1 MEEAQAIIGILLIS
15 AVAATGYFVI
25 NSGTTGA
32 QVSQS
37 YVACCCNI
45 LTVNDANQ
53 VFVRSQIQMFAGDCQ
68 SACQRY
74 ELEAGRGMVFPQQG
88 LCAAN
93 P

>member
-1 MEEAQAIIGILLIS
+1 MEEAQAILGVLLIS

-25 NSGTTGA
+25 NAGATGA
-32 QVSQS
+32 QTSQS
-37 YVACCCNI
+37 YIACCCNI
-45 LTVNDANQ
+45 LTTSGPQ
-53 VFVRSQIQMFAGDCQ
+53 VIVRSQIQTFAGNCQ
-68 SACQRY
+68 TACQRY